1 MDSRDLAVPA
11 CGQMMNVFVC
21 VVVCLCVCVCVEAVG
36 VCVSARS
43 VHNRKLRTLDNMKDL
58 SGSLVILKVLEKTLG
73 PGSTHEKF

>member
-21 VVVCLCVCVCVEAVG
+21 VVVCLCVCVCVWREAVG
-36 VCVSARS
+36 VCGSVRG

-58 SGSLVILKVLEKTLG
+58 
-73 PGSTHEKF
+73 